1 MRSRLF
7 ILGSVFLVLV
17 SLIPGL
23 VAAQSPRSQ
32 APMGTAF
39 TYQGRLNAGG
49 SPAEGLFDFEFRLYD
64 AAEGGA
70 LVGGPINQVDVPVS
84 RGLFTVSLDFGPVF
98 TGQAAWLEVAVKGPG
113 DPAFTTLAPRQ
124 PLMPTPY
131 ALHANHAADAN
142 TAGELKTEVGG
153 IRLEPGGV
161 YSGGPSVIGGFTMNH
176 AIPGS
181 YGATIGGG
189 GGQLKL
195 PPDVGYWI
203 NTAGNYATVGGGA
216 DNHAEGENS
225 TVGGGLH
232 NAASQMWSTV
242 GGGISNVASNQ
253 GATVAGGG
261 RNTAEGGFAFVG
273 GGNGNHAS
281 DWHSTVSGGEE
292 NLASA
297 DHATVAGGLQNTA
310 SGQAATVPGGEANL
324 AQGDYSFAAG
334 SNAKALHEGAFV
346 WADATGGNIA
356 SAGPNQFLVRASGGV
371 VFTTTVGSMLRMY
384 SEGMGPGMEFSA
396 NIIGGYSG
404 NSVAVPVVGA
414 TISGGGGTCYGCW
427 SSGPNRVTAN
437 FGTVG
442 GGLGNQAGGS
452 SDYSSDAAAT
462 VAGGAHNT
470 ASGYHSAIGGG
481 GGNESRGDNSTVAG
495 GSTNLAAGLN
505 ASIGGGFYNI
515 AGSAT
520 DPMSGWYAT
529 IGGGAG
535 NRATADYATIAG
547 GGNYDANLGN
557 RVTDS
562 FGTVSGGSNNQAGD
576 GAGTAEDRSYATVGG
591 GNSNRAS
598 GEAAVIGGGKEN
610 AASARFTTVGGGVS
624 NTATFQFATIGG
636 GWSNTAS
643 GDGSLVAG
651 GVGNRALGLNATVAG
666 GNDNRAGGE
675 IATVAGGRANN
686 ASTYAATIGGGA
698 SNQAT
703 GERTTVGGG
712 TGNNANAYAA
722 TIAGGMNN
730 IASATRATV
739 GGGQGNTASGPYAT
753 VPGGDTNTAQG
764 SYSLAAGRRAKALNT
779 GCFVWGDST
788 DADITCSA
796 NNAWFARATGG
807 VYFYTNASLTS
818 GVRVLA
824 GASAWSS
831 VSDRKLKE
839 NFAIADGQA
848 VLERLSKVP
857 ITTWNYKAQDDTIRH
872 MGPVAQDFYAAF
884 GLGEDERLISTI
896 DADGVALAAIQ
907 GLYTMAK
914 GQASRIQQLETE
926 NADLKQQMSEL
937 QTRLA
942 NLEAIVSQM
951 TQQRAGGQQ

>member
-7 ILGSVFLVLV
+7 ILASVFLVLV

-39 TYQGRLNAGG
+39 TYQARLNAGG

-64 AAEGGA
+64 AAAGGTQ
-70 LVGGPINQVDVPVS
+70 VGGPISRVDMPVS
-84 RGLFTVSLDFGPVF
+84 RGLFTVSLDFGPAF
-98 TGQAAWLEVAVKGPG
+98 TGQAVWLEVAVKGPG
-113 DPAFTTLAPRQ
+113 DTVFTTLSPRQ
-124 PLMPTPY
+124 ALMPTPY

-161 YSGGPSVIGGFTMNH
+161 YSGGPNVIGGFVMNR
-176 AIPGS
+176 AIPGA

-195 PPDVGYWI
+195 PPDVGYWV

-225 TVGGGLH
+225 IVGGGFH
-232 NAASQMWSTV
+232 NTASEMWSTV
-242 GGGISNVASNQ
+242 GGGISNAATHQ
-253 GATVAGGG
+253 GAAVAGGG
-261 RNTAEGGFAFVG
+261 SNTAEGGFAFVG
-273 GGNGNHAS
+273 GGDGNRAS

-297 DHATVAGGLQNTA
+297 EHATVGGGLQNT
-310 SGQAATVPGGEANL
+310 
-324 AQGDYSFAAG
+324 
-334 SNAKALHEGAFV
+334 
-346 WADATGGNIA
+346 
-356 SAGPNQFLVRASGGV
+356 
-371 VFTTTVGSMLRMY
+371 
-384 SEGMGPGMEFSA
+384 
-396 NIIGGYSG
+396 
-404 NSVAVPVVGA
+404 
-414 TISGGGGTCYGCW
+414 
-427 SSGPNRVTAN
+427 
-437 FGTVG
+437 
-442 GGLGNQAGGS
+442 
-452 SDYSSDAAAT
+452 
-462 VAGGAHNT
+462 
-470 ASGYHSAIGGG
+470 
-481 GGNESRGDNSTVAG
+481 
-495 GSTNLAAGLN
+495 
-505 ASIGGGFYNI
+505 
-515 AGSAT
+515 
-520 DPMSGWYAT
+520 
-529 IGGGAG
+529 
-535 NRATADYATIAG
+535 
-547 GGNYDANLGN
+547 
-557 RVTDS
+557 
-562 FGTVSGGSNNQAGD
+562 
-576 GAGTAEDRSYATVGG
+576 
-591 GNSNRAS
+591 AS
-598 GEAAVIGGGKEN
+598 GEAAVIGGGKDN
-610 AASARFTTVGGGVS
+610 AASARYTTVGGGV
-624 NTATFQFATIGG
+624 NNAATFQFATIGG

-651 GVGNRALGLNATVAG
+651 GVGNRAQGLNATVAG

-675 IATVAGGRANN
+675 IATVAGGRTNN

-712 TGNNANAYAA
+712 TGNNASAYAA

-739 GGGQGNTASGPYAT
+739 GGGQGNTASGPHAT
-753 VPGGDTNTAQG
+753 VPGGDANTAQG

-788 DADITCSA
+788 DADITCST
-796 NNAWFARATGG
+796 NNAWLARATGG
-807 VYFYTNASLTS
+807 VYFYTNTALTS
-818 GVRVLA
+818 GVRVLP

-872 MGPVAQDFYAAF
+872 MGPMAQDFYAAF
-884 GLGEDERLISTI
+884 GLGEDETLISTI

-914 GQASRIQQLETE
+914 SQASRIQQLETE

-951 TQQRAGGQQ
+951 KQQRAGGQQ